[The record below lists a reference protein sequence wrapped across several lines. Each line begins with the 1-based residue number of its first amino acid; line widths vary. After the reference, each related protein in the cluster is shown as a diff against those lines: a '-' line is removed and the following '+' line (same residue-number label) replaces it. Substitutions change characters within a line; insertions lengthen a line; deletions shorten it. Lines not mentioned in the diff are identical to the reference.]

1 MQKIYQFKRSL
12 ILATGALFITGVG
25 GDMVCSHTT
34 IKTHVCDKGCYK
46 NVARAVYLEK
56 KLIVRIVCRAQI

>member
-1 MQKIYQFKRSL
+1 M
-12 ILATGALFITGVG
+12 ATGALFITGVG